1 MLSISMIGIMTLKPI
16 ATKADSKIELTAG
29 VSSYINAVMLGKIE
43 PTVVENEPV
52 VVEQT
57 YEEPTVP
64 TCRKK
69 YSCSRFRKLGRVRYG
84 DYTYTWYSQRVLP
97 GGGLNIP
104 GRHLNEHGL
113 VVDENEYVVIASDD
127 LPHGTVVDNV
137 SEALPKDF
145 NKARFVQNALAL
157 INDNPA
163 LQKYSQSQLTAGLLK
178 GAYLGLDFYSKE
190 CYLVPYGNQLNYQTD
205 YRGAKKLAKKYS
217 IRPIKDIYAK
227 LVRQGD
233 SFEEKI
239 VSGEQTFDFK
249 PLPFNDGKIIGA
261 FAVCLYADGG
271 MQYDT
276 MSLADLEN
284 TRKSSK
290 ASNSPAWK
298 NFTGEMYKKT
308 VLHRLCKHIELDF
321 ENPTQQNTF
330 LSGMEIETDSQ
341 KLAEND
347 IEQNANTVDFDEG
360 NIIDVEPTDTADK
373 QSEELPPF
381 MQSEED

>member
-1 MLSISMIGIMTLKPI
+1 M
-16 ATKADSKIELTAG
+16 ADTQVAVAEKKTFS
-29 VSSYINAVMLGKIE
+29 VMLAD
-43 PTVVENEPV
+43 
-52 VVEQT
+52 
-57 YEEPTVP
+57 
-64 TCRKK
+64 
-69 YSCSRFRKLGRVRYG
+69 KL
-84 DYTYTWYSQRVLP
+84 
-97 GGGLNIP
+97 
-104 GRHLNEHGL
+104 
-113 VVDENEYVVIASDD
+113 
-127 LPHGTVVDNV
+127 DNV

-145 NKARFVQNALAL
+145 NKARYVQNALAL
-157 INDNPA
+157 INDNPQ
-163 LQKYSQSQLTAGLLK
+163 LQKYSQPQLMTGLMK

-227 LVRQGD
+227 LVREGD
-233 SFEEKI
+233 TFEEKI
-239 VSGEQTFDFK
+239 INGEQTFDFK
-249 PLPFNDGKIIGA
+249 PLAFNDGKIIGA

-330 LSGMEIETDSQ
+330 MAGMEIETDQQ
-341 KLAEND
+341 KLAEVE
-347 IEQNANTVDFDEG
+347 IAENANRVDFEPDVV
-360 NIIDVEPTDTADK
+360 VEPSGQQAMP
-373 QSEELPPF
+373 EF
-381 MQSEED
+381 MQEG

>member
-1 MLSISMIGIMTLKPI
+1 MAENTQVAEKKPQSFSL
-16 ATKADSKIELTAG
+16 ALTEKLNSVAD
-29 VSSYINAVMLGKIE
+29 
-43 PTVVENEPV
+43 
-52 VVEQT
+52 
-57 YEEPTVP
+57 
-64 TCRKK
+64 
-69 YSCSRFRKLGRVRYG
+69 
-84 DYTYTWYSQRVLP
+84 
-97 GGGLNIP
+97 
-104 GRHLNEHGL
+104 
-113 VVDENEYVVIASDD
+113 
-127 LPHGTVVDNV
+127 
-137 SEALPKDF
+137 ALPQDF

-157 INDNPA
+157 INDNPS

-227 LVRQGD
+227 LVREGD

-330 LSGMEIETDSQ
+330 LSGMEIETDPQ

-347 IEQNANTVDFDEG
+347 IEQNANSVYFDED
-360 NIIDVEPTDTADK
+360 NIIDVEPTDTTDK

-381 MQSEED
+381 MQE